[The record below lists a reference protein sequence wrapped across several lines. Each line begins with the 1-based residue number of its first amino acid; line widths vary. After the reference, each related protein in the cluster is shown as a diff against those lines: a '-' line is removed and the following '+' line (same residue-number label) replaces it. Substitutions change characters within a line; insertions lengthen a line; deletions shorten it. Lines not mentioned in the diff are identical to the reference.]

1 MDEEVE
7 NKVILHGS
15 FASPYSKRI
24 ELALRLKSIPY
35 QFVQEDLQNKSQT
48 LLRYNPVH
56 KKIPVLV
63 HNGKPISES
72 LFIIEYIDETWRH
85 GPHLLPQDP
94 YRRSKVR
101 FWANYIQLHLYDVVI
116 KVVKSE
122 GEEQEKALTEVKEK
136 LSVIEKEG
144 LKEIFSDTDGEP
156 TVTNE
161 TMSLV
166 DIVMCT
172 LLSPYKAHEEVLGL
186 KIIDPEIVPGVYG
199 WINAI
204 NETSGVKDLS
214 PPYEQILEILRAF
227 RQMSLS
233 PVLETYQ
240 S

>member
-1 MDEEVE
+1 MDEETK

-24 ELALRLKSIPY
+24 EIALKLKSIPY
-35 QFVQEDLQNKSQT
+35 QLVQEDLNNKSQT

-63 HNGKPISES
+63 HQGKPISES
-72 LFIIEYIDETWRH
+72 LCIIEYIDETWRN

-101 FWANYIQLHLYDVVI
+101 FWASYIQSHLYDVVLE
-116 KVVKSE
+116 VVKTE
-122 GEEQEKALTEVKEK
+122 GEEQEKALTEIKEK
-136 LSVIEKEG
+136 LSIIEKEG
-144 LKEIFSDTDGEP
+144 LKEIFSDTNGEP
-156 TVTNE
+156 IVKNE

-186 KIIDPEIVPGVYG
+186 KIIDPEAVPGVYG
-199 WINAI
+199 WLNAI
-204 NETSGVKDLS
+204 NQTDVVKDVS
-214 PPYEQILEILRAF
+214 PPYEQVLEFVRAF

-233 PVLETYQ
+233 R

>member
-72 LFIIEYIDETWRH
+72 LFIIEYIDETWSN
-85 GPHLLPQDP
+85 GPHILPEDP

-101 FWANYIQLHLYDVVI
+101 FWANYIQLHVS
-116 KVVKSE
+116 KSD
-122 GEEQEKALTEVKEK
+122 K
-136 LSVIEKEG
+136 
-144 LKEIFSDTDGEP
+144 P
-156 TVTNE
+156 
-161 TMSLV
+161 
-166 DIVMCT
+166 
-172 LLSPYKAHEEVLGL
+172 
-186 KIIDPEIVPGVYG
+186 
-199 WINAI
+199 
-204 NETSGVKDLS
+204 
-214 PPYEQILEILRAF
+214 
-227 RQMSLS
+227 
-233 PVLETYQ
+233 
-240 S
+240 

>member
-1 MDEEVE
+1 MDQEME
-7 NKVILHGS
+7 NKVILYATY
-15 FASPYSKRI
+15 ASPYSKRV
-24 ELALRLKSIPY
+24 ELALKLKSIPY
-35 QFVQEDLQNKSQT
+35 QLVHEDLQNKSQD
-48 LLRYNPVH
+48 LLKYNPVH

-72 LFIIEYIDETWRH
+72 LIIVEYIDETWTN

-94 YRRSKVR
+94 YKRAKVR
-101 FWANYIQLHLYDVVI
+101 FWASYIHLHLVDVVL

-122 GEEQEKALTEVKEK
+122 GEEQEEALTEVKEK
-136 LSVIEKEG
+136 LSIIEKEG

-186 KIIDPEIVPGVYG
+186 KIIDPETVPGVYA

-204 NETSGVKDLS
+204 NQTNVVKELS
-214 PPYEQILEILRAF
+214 PPFEQLLEILRSF
-227 RQMSLS
+227 RQISLS
-233 PVLETYQ
+233 R